1 MGRRV
6 PFKDS
11 GKHFKTVF
19 LTDEQ
24 VSDIVEK
31 YPFTLNT
38 ELCDEYGVSKD
49 LICNIGRHYSLKKD
63 KDWYATKKGWNTN
76 DEPVDLVMFDWF
88 YPKLTDAHLREIF
101 GKSDHFIR
109 RLAKERGLLKCEETI
124 SARQS
129 KSKPRI
135 KYNTSGKHYESDE
148 ISLNDTLYVVE
159 NYYRLSNRELVE
171 KIGCREGV
179 IVSIANYY
187 ELSKDKDIVEQRK
200 KQILSY
206 RNKSMGRD
214 LTPEVLKEIALKYHS
229 KREFQYKD
237 SSAYTTANRLGIMD
251 EITSHMVNISFSIP
265 QIITRQI
272 TEYLFKQ
279 NCQYNTRKIIAP
291 YELDIYFPDLKI
303 AFEYDGKGWHKDD
316 AVDKHVLCINLDI
329 HLLTI
334 SERHRK
340 YEEDIK
346 TQLIENLEKINDWCK
361 TDITEQDV
369 LSFNEPID
377 FPKLF
382 TEEELYILRNNT
394 VTFLRKNYDNLY
406 QKYRRYNP
414 DNIDFKKSHNGRRI
428 WDEEQVIATINK
440 YTSKSELLN
449 NDSACY
455 QVIHK
460 KYRHLLPLYT
470 K

>member
-1 MGRRV
+1 M

-11 GKHFKTVF
+11 GKHFKTIF

-38 ELCDEYGVSKD
+38 ELCDEYEVSKD
-49 LICNIGRHYSLKKD
+49 LICNIGKYYSLKKD

-88 YPKLTDAHLREIF
+88 YPKLTDVHLREIF

-135 KYNTSGKHYESDE
+135 KYNISGKHYESDE

-171 KIGCREGV
+171 KIGCRESI

-187 ELSKDKDIVEQRK
+187 ELSKDKDIVGQRK
-200 KQILSY
+200 KQILSD

-214 LTPEVLKEIALKYHS
+214 LTPEVLKEIASKYHS

-279 NCQYNTRKIIAP
+279 KCQYNTRKIIAP

-303 AFEYDGKGWHKDD
+303 AFEYDGKGWHKGDV
-316 AVDKHVLCINLDI
+316 VDKHVLCINLDI

-382 TEEELYILRNNT
+382 TDEELYILRNNT
-394 VTFLRKNYDNLY
+394 VTFLIKNYDNLY

-414 DNIDFKKSHNGRRI
+414 DNIDFKKSHNGRRV

-440 YTSKSELLN
+440 YTSKSELLD